1 MIKNECYEGS
11 CMYNTKTEEP
21 QKYTAIIVITPK
33 DFTRL
38 VKHYTRMVNNLPA
51 EKILFVSGA
60 GIENELRQAELGE
73 SVSFFDENKLI
84 SFDKVRDCMSE
95 HLRPLLGDE
104 PVPRGAIGWYYQQFL
119 KMEFSRVCEDRYYM
133 SWDGDTIPC
142 APFSMFQEGTG
153 APYLDLK
160 QEYHALYFETL
171 EKILPGMRKV
181 IGKSF
186 ISEHMLFDKDIMQ
199 ELIHK
204 IESND
209 SIPGKYYWEKI
220 IHAISPEQISNSGF
234 SEFETYG
241 TYVAYTRPSIYK
253 LREWHSFRLA
263 GEFFDP
269 DTICD
274 RDFEWLAKD
283 FYAIS
288 FEKNQVVREDHKNIF
303 DNPEYQKK
311 LSARMMLEIAQ
322 KEFNGGYIEVW
333 GDTKG
338 AVGVDP
344 LTTGQKTSKE
354 NEFEEMVSSYKSRV
368 QGNFGLVQVEGLSY
382 INYASDV
389 LIMAWMYAQKR
400 NWADEDMRRFYSL
413 SCKHYPQVEGRN
425 LFLDIGANIGTTC
438 IYFKKMID
446 PSVKIIAFEPAE
458 KNYRMLKANFLLNE
472 IDEQDYKVERLAL
485 SDEEGETEFVYDSVN
500 SGGSRA
506 LHGEKTGKNVNVATT
521 TLDGYIQR
529 GMLDAAKIKYIW
541 VDIEGFEPYFL
552 RGAEATLK
560 SIDVPMVMEFS
571 PENYRRDGVY
581 MECIDILCRIYDSF
595 IYMHDENEKLH
606 PIDELYRYE
615 DSNQLVDLF
624 FVKRR

>member
-1 MIKNECYEGS
+1 
-11 CMYNTKTEEP
+11 MYNVKPEEP

-38 VKHYTRMVNNLPA
+38 VKHYPRMVDNLPA
-51 EKILFVSGA
+51 EKILFVSAPDIEKELKLAELGDSVSF
-60 GIENELRQAELGE
+60 IDENELL
-73 SVSFFDENKLI
+73 
-84 SFDKVRDCMSE
+84 SFDSVRTCMSE
-95 HLRPLLGDE
+95 HLKPLLGDE

-119 KMEFSRVCEDRYYM
+119 KMEYSRICEDQYYM

-142 APFSMFQEGTG
+142 APFSMFQEGSG

-160 QEYHALYFETL
+160 QEYHALYFATL

-186 ISEHMLFDKDIMQ
+186 ISEHMLFDKVIMQ
-199 ELIHK
+199 ELIK
-204 IESND
+204 RIESND
-209 SIPGKYYWEKI
+209 SIPGNHYWEKI
-220 IHAISPEQISNSGF
+220 INAIAPEQISDSGF

-241 TYVAYTRPSIYK
+241 TYVAFTRPSVYK

-283 FYAIS
+283 FHAIS

-311 LSARMMLEIAQ
+311 LSARKMLEIAQ
-322 KEFNGGYIEVW
+322 EEFNGGYIEVW

-338 AVGVDP
+338 AIGADP
-344 LTTGQKTSKE
+344 LMTGGKKSEEDELKE
-354 NEFEEMVSSYKSRV
+354 MINSYSSQVS
-368 QGNFGLVQVEGLSY
+368 GDFGLVQVEGLSY

-389 LIMAWMYAQKR
+389 LIMAWMYDKKR
-400 NWADEDMRRFYSL
+400 NWADEDMRKFYSL
-413 SCKHYPQVEGRN
+413 SRKYYLQTETQN

-438 IYFKKMID
+438 IYFKKKID
-446 PSVKIIAFEPAE
+446 PSIQIVAFEPAE
-458 KNYRMLKANFLLNE
+458 KNYRMLCANFLLNE
-472 IDEQDYKVERLAL
+472 IDEGDYRVEKLAL
-485 SDEEGETEFVYDSVN
+485 SDEEGETEFVYDSMN

-506 LHGEKTGKNVNVATT
+506 LHGEKTGKNTNVSTT
-521 TLDGYIQR
+521 TLDGYVKR
-529 GMLDAAKIKYIW
+529 GMLDADKIKYLW

-552 RGAEATLK
+552 RGAEETLR
-560 SIDVPMVMEFS
+560 SVDAPMVMEFS
-571 PENYRRDGVY
+571 PEKYRKDGVY
-581 MECIDILCRIYDSF
+581 MECIDVLCRIYDEF
-595 IYMHDENEKLH
+595 IYMHDEKEILH
-606 PIDELYRYE
+606 PVDELYRYE
-615 DSNQLVDLF
+615 DSDQLVDLF
-624 FVKRR
+624 FIKRR